1 MPTPPDT
8 LSYYLGVW
16 TILILNLNIMNNK
29 FLINNLN
36 FLLSFNKI
44 PGSIFNKIINI
55 LLIDF
60 NYLILDLRSSLNSL
74 TLITLKLNS
83 TSLPL

>member
-1 MPTPPDT
+1 
-8 LSYYLGVW
+8 
-16 TILILNLNIMNNK
+16 MNNQ

-60 NYLILDLRSSLNSL
+60 NYLILDLRDLRNSLNSL
-74 TLITLKLNS
+74 KLILNS

>member
-1 MPTPPDT
+1 
-8 LSYYLGVW
+8 
-16 TILILNLNIMNNK
+16 MNNQI
-29 FLINNLN
+29 LINNLN

-60 NYLILDLRSSLNSL
+60 NYLILDLRNSL
-74 TLITLKLNS
+74 TLILILNS
-83 TSLPL
+83 TSLPSLTP

>member
-1 MPTPPDT
+1 M
-8 LSYYLGVW
+8 
-16 TILILNLNIMNNK
+16 LNLNIMNNQ
-29 FLINNLN
+29 FSIYNLN

-60 NYLILDLRSSLNSL
+60 NYLILDLRNSL
-74 TLITLKLNS
+74 TLILILNS
-83 TSLPL
+83 TSLP